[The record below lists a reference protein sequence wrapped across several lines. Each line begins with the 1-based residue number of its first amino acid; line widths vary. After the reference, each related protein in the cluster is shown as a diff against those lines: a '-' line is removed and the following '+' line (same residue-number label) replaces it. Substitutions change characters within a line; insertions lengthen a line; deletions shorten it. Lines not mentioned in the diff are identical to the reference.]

1 METVMKH
8 AALALAV
15 ASLSGALLTGTALA
29 QIAPGSP
36 PVMGAPPH
44 TFNSGDSGAP
54 QAQPP
59 RAKMPQTAAVPA
71 DQDHGVSGQR
81 ETQALNLL
89 EAQGYGNFTDFR
101 SEGANFTAI
110 VSDPNGRYTVTVN
123 PDNGQVT
130 RH

>member
-8 AALALAV
+8 GALALIA

-29 QIAPGSP
+29 QIAPGAA

-44 TFNSGDSGAP
+44 TFNSGDSGAL

-59 RAKMPQTAAVPA
+59 QEKAPQTAAVSA
-71 DQDHGVSGQR
+71 DQDHVLSGQR

-101 SEGANFTAI
+101 AEGANFAAT
-110 VSDPNGRYTVTVN
+110 VSDPNGQYTVLVN
-123 PDNGQVT
+123 PDNGQVI
-130 RH
+130 RR